1 MKTHAKLTFINIC
14 MTPTWWVTK
23 IKINEMLTLSNN
35 EKVELTWKLTIC
47 YEENKE

>member
-1 MKTHAKLTFINIC
+1 

-23 IKINEMLTLSNN
+23 IKTNKVLTLSNN

-47 YEENKE
+47 YEENKEYKCYELILFV